1 MTSLLKLGPT
11 RTERAVCEQKLYR
24 YTPSIILQV
33 SLSLSAPRPFNPT
46 SAAWVE
52 EQRWAAPRQ
61 RRRLVPSTSTRSRG
75 WCPAWLVWGRRRSR
89 SRSLWRCCPGRG
101 RASRSACNEG
111 DETHFCLKHS
121 HQQLDTIL
129 REDLITARIS
139 PHTHSLLSAGTLDS
153 AAPLSFSSVFV
164 SSAWWLKAALMA

>member
-101 RASRSACNEG
+101 RASRSACNERG
-111 DETHFCLKHS
+111 MRLISVWSTVTS
-121 HQQLDTIL
+121 SWTQY